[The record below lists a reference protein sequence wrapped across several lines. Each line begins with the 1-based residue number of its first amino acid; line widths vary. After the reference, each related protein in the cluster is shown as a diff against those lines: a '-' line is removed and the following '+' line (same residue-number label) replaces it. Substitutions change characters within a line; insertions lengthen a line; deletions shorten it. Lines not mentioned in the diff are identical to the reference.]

1 MMNDINSIAGL
12 PPTWEQQQAE
22 ASQAGVEE
30 FGQQTFLNLLT
41 TQLQNQDPL
50 DPMKNEDFI
59 AQLAQFSSLEELMGI
74 SSALDSVYTGIAAMN
89 NATMANLLGTEVVA
103 MGNEF
108 SYDGEGP
115 VTLQFDAAAELE
127 GGTVTITNESGSV
140 VWSGALPAQNAGEG
154 SFEWDGTDMDGQP
167 VPEGR
172 YTFSITGSGADGES
186 VEVTE
191 LIIGL
196 VDEMDYSTGVPL
208 PSVDGTAVSLGDI
221 LRLTAGSE

>member
-1 MMNDINSIAGL
+1 MSDLSSIAGL
-12 PPTWEQQQAE
+12 PPTWEQQQAD
-22 ASQAGVEE
+22 ASQGSVEE

-74 SSALDSVYTGIAAMN
+74 QSALDSVYTGIAAMN

-103 MGNEF
+103 VGDTF

-115 VTLQFDAAAELE
+115 ATLHFDAAADIE
-127 GGTVTITNESGSV
+127 GGTVTVTDASGSV
-140 VWSGALPAQNAGEG
+140 VWTGAIGAQEAGEG
-154 SFEWDGTDMDGQP
+154 SFEWDGTDLDGQP
-167 VPEGR
+167 VPEGE
-172 YTFSITGSGADGES
+172 YTFSVTGSGQDGES

-191 LIIGL
+191 LIVGI
-196 VDEMDYSTGVPL
+196 VDEMDYSSGVPM
-208 PSVDGTAVSLGDI
+208 PSVEGTPVSLGEI
-221 LRLTAGSE
+221 LRLTAGEP